1 MIIFANNI
9 IQISKKINMNFK
21 KTIILFI
28 LIILSTLNIF
38 AQIVNIEDKRSTF
51 TDSIG
56 WFETGELSGQWKKNK
71 TEILSVRAGFQLE
84 FQYKKR
90 ILLSIS
96 KLNFASADMKN
107 FINEGFQH
115 LRYTR
120 LINNRFG
127 FEAFGQAQ
135 YNEQLSLKLRIL
147 FGSGMRLNLC
157 QGKSKCNL
165 GLSTMYEYDEESDDV
180 THKDFRLSS
189 YFSAVIP
196 FSDKIKL
203 YTTSYYQPLLN
214 NFNDFRLSSQSKL
227 VMGITK
233 KVSATI
239 TFSILYDSRAP
250 VDSPDLSED
259 LYGGIRYKF

>member
-1 MIIFANNI
+1 MKNTFPIKPIAFSI
-9 IQISKKINMNFK
+9 L
-21 KTIILFI
+21 ILFI
-28 LIILSTLNIF
+28 SINAIG
-38 AQIVNIEDKRSTF
+38 QIVNIEDKRSTF

-71 TEILSVRAGFQLE
+71 TEIFNARAGFQVE

-96 KLNFASADMKN
+96 KINFARADNKN

-120 LINNRFG
+120 LINKRFSY
-127 FEAFGQAQ
+127 EAFGQAQ

-147 FGSGMRLNLC
+147 FGTGMRLNIC
-157 QGKSKCNL
+157 REKSKCNL
-165 GLSTMYEYDEESDDV
+165 GLSLMYEYDEETEDI
-180 THKDFRLSS
+180 THKDFRLNS
-189 YFSAVIP
+189 YFSATIP
-196 FSDKIKL
+196 FSDKVKL
-203 YTTSYYQPLLN
+203 YSTSYFQPLIN

-227 VMGITK
+227 VMAITK
-233 KVSATI
+233 KLSATI

-250 VDSPDLSED
+250 ENSPELSED